1 MDGRA
6 EKIRVIERVSRKEDK
21 RDKKQRYLNWWVRIK
36 RVGLWAP
43 QSPLNSWLPCKVF
56 YRQT

>member
-43 QSPLNSWLPCKVF
+43 QRPLNSWLPCKVF